1 MNIHQVTSR
10 VKNGKKVFYFRW
22 DDPETGKRR
31 ERSAKTKKEA
41 EAMRRDLVAKWL
53 GGNLPTEKSKQT
65 VARVVEAYLDARED
79 DVRANNITRGQFDN
93 IRVYMKPWAAWADR
107 SIGQIDPVWVKAA
120 LDGLAVRGATKRKYL
135 VGWGGFAKWMAL
147 HGYRNDLITMHCR
160 VSKVAKPEMWFPPDE
175 TVKALLATSDG
186 KWRAIIAT
194 LAMCGLRCGE
204 IRALPWENVSINGG
218 YIKVRQAVERCGR
231 IAGPKTEAGNREVPL
246 PAFVG
251 SMYADLPRRGDLV
264 FPRDDGTPMT
274 NEELWRGI
282 KPVIDQSGVE
292 WRHQLH
298 VLRHFAASRMIDL
311 GWSIKRVQVALG
323 HASYATTADRYGHL
337 VQRKSYAEE
346 AEEMARGFG

>member
-1 MNIHQVTSR
+1 MNIHQVASR

-22 DDPETGKRR
+22 SDPETGKRR

-53 GGNLPTEKSKQT
+53 NGNLPTEKSRQT

-107 SIGQIDPVWVKAA
+107 SIGQIDPAWVKAA
-120 LDGLAVRGATKRKYL
+120 LDGLAVGGSTKRKYL
-135 VGWGGFAKWMAL
+135 VGWGGFAKWIML

-160 VSKVAKPEMWFPPDE
+160 VAKVAKPEMWFPPDE

-218 YIKVRQAVERCGR
+218 YIKVRQAVERYGR

-274 NEELWRGI
+274 
-282 KPVIDQSGVE
+282 
-292 WRHQLH
+292 
-298 VLRHFAASRMIDL
+298 
-311 GWSIKRVQVALG
+311 
-323 HASYATTADRYGHL
+323 
-337 VQRKSYAEE
+337 
-346 AEEMARGFG
+346 